1 MFRKKTAAGT
11 SKRSMAQALGAVGAA
26 FGAISVLAP
35 RTVANS
41 YGVPVSPPGLQLQ
54 RLFGSRALVV
64 SALALTAKT
73 DEEVDRGLAAVAAM
87 NLLDTLTAL
96 GAAGQAGRRTTT
108 RAITSSLAYGAAAL
122 WIRSL
127 DD

>member
-1 MFRKKTAAGT
+1 MAKKKTAAET
-11 SKRSMAQALGAVGAA
+11 SKKSMAQALGAVGVA

-35 RTVANS
+35 RSVAS
-41 YGVPVSPPGLQLQ
+41 GYGVPVTPAGLQLQ

-96 GAAGQAGRRTTT
+96 AGAGKAGGRTTR
-108 RAITSSLAYGAAAL
+108 RAVVSSLAYGATAL

-127 DD
+127 KD